1 MREREWVRE
10 MDRWKKY
17 NKRTG
22 NLVGRD
28 IFYQKILD
36 LFVRKLNHMFAI
48 NLGSQHYI
56 LFLVINTGQL
66 LFQWAL
72 HVSIISPSICH
83 EVMGQ
88 DAMTLVFWMLSFKA
102 TLSLS
107 SFTFIKSLF
116 SFSLLSAIV
125 WCHLHIWGYWYFSQ
139 QSWFQL
145 VLHPAQ
151 HFSWCTLHIS

>member
-88 DAMTLVFWMLSFKA
+88 DAMTLVFWMLSFKPA
-102 TLSLS
+102 FSLS
-107 SFTFIKSLF
+107 SFTCIKRLF
-116 SFSLLSAIV
+116 SSSLVSSINIVSSSYLKLLIFLLANLISACDSSSPKFCMV
-125 WCHLHIWGYWYFSQ
+125 YS
-139 QSWFQL
+139 
-145 VLHPAQ
+145 A
-151 HFSWCTLHIS
+151 